1 MNTKALILFAVLL
14 STSAQAFIPVEDR
27 EALQVEGM
35 SLTPFW
41 ATEYIGADLV
51 KEDMA
56 LRSDVKRVPF
66 SIFDIGFEKDFI
78 NNPLNINADIAKNGS
93 RKVTAHHGTNVA
105 NIINGEGLQ
114 SVSTIVDYVQLRNVA
129 PAIYFS
135 SAVKELMSLENKPM
149 VISNSVGW
157 SGAKLVAE
165 LAQKVDQER
174 IVWVLAAGN
183 EYPEAMDP
191 IENEASVVLVGSYS
205 PFGQQT
211 IYSQESNKLAIL
223 APADEYMAST
233 DGKGVK
239 GTFGATSGATPLV
252 SATIANAKSIMP
264 SLNREQAVTLIKKTA
279 IRSLSFYYRE
289 NKTALL
295 NSYKFF
301 NAVSEI
307 KETCDTDLL
316 CIDKEINNFQDLKH
330 KKFHKNTI
338 AKEYCSGA
346 SSVMTTKALNNLRR
360 DFLQSPE
367 DKKLT
372 DLLSCVYKKAGYDL
386 NADYYENVNLTYTNP
401 RALQEKIKARANQA
415 ILNDY
420 QNSSALRD
428 VELLDENFLNLLLE
442 ISSSDAGIGR
452 AWAKIFLER
461 VEQTSRVNLKVL

>member
-1 MNTKALILFAVLL
+1 MSIKGLLFATTLL
-14 STSAQAFIPVEDR
+14 ATSAQAFIQIEDR
-27 EALQVEGM
+27 AALQVEGM

-56 LRSDVKRVPF
+56 KRNDVNRVPV
-66 SIFDIGFEKDFI
+66 SIFDIGFEKEYI
-78 NNPLNINADIAKNGS
+78 NNTLNIEADIAKNGR

-114 SVSTIVDYVQLRNVA
+114 SVSDVVDYVQLRNVS
-129 PAIYFS
+129 PAIYYAS
-135 SAVKELMSLENKPM
+135 VVKELMSLEKRPM

-157 SGAKLVAE
+157 TGASLVQD
-165 LAQKVDQER
+165 LARKVDEAG

-183 EYPEAMDP
+183 EYPEVMDKV
-191 IENEASVVLVGSYS
+191 ESEAPVVLVGSYS

-211 IYSQESNKLAIL
+211 IYSQESGALAIL

-264 SLNREQAVTLIKKTA
+264 SLNRTQATILLKKTA
-279 IRSLSFYYRE
+279 IRSLNFYYRK

-307 KETCDTDLL
+307 KETCGEDLG
-316 CIDKEINNFQDLKH
+316 CIDREINSFQDLKN
-330 KKFHKNTI
+330 KKFHNNTT

-346 SSVMTTKALNNLRR
+346 SDIMTTKALNDLRR
-360 DFLQSPE
+360 DYLQSPE
-367 DKKLT
+367 NKKLT

-386 NADYYENVNLTYTNP
+386 NADYYENINLTYTNP
-401 RALQEKIKARANQA
+401 RALQEKIRARASLALVN
-415 ILNDY
+415 NY
-420 QNSSALRD
+420 QNSSSLRD
-428 VELLDENFLNLLLE
+428 VELLDKNFSTLLLE
-442 ISSSDAGIGR
+442 ISHSDEGIGA
-452 AWAKIFLER
+452 AWAKTFLER
-461 VEQTSRVNLKVL
+461 VENISPITL